1 MNERLCLRFEN
12 PDDCRGLAS
21 TPPGEAPQDEA
32 AGRREGWGEPGAL
45 PPSEG
50 GSDLGWPEPVFLK
63 EAGK

>member
-1 MNERLCLRFEN
+1 MKYC
-12 PDDCRGLAS
+12 AS
-21 TPPGEAPQDEA
+21 SLKTQMTAGAWPALPPVEAPQDEA
-32 AGRREGWGEPGAL
+32 SGRREGWGKPGAL

>member
-1 MNERLCLRFEN
+1 MTAGAWPAL
-12 PDDCRGLAS
+12 
-21 TPPGEAPQDEA
+21 PPVEAPQDEA
-32 AGRREGWGEPGAL
+32 SGRREGWGKPGAL